1 MSTETVE
8 SDLRRTLKAR
18 MRTDLAANQQRH
30 AGQLFYILKDPVS
43 LRYYR
48 FRPEEY
54 FILQQLDG
62 TKDLYD
68 VQHAFVAEFSPQRLS
83 IEDLERFVRQLLDAG
98 VAVVDSRL
106 AGRRLYERHKE
117 RKFVKLK
124 QTLLNFMYIRIP
136 LFDPERLLDRLL
148 GWFGFLFTIP
158 FFLVACAFWAS
169 AGLLILCNWDQ
180 FLAKLPTFEDFF
192 KAQNIF
198 WLWCS
203 IGVVKVLHEFGHGI
217 SCKKFGGEVHEMGFM
232 LLVFSPA
239 LYCNVTDAWMLPNR
253 WHRAIIGAAGIYV
266 ELIIAAAAAWV
277 WWFSEPGMLNFL
289 CLSTIVVCSVSTV
302 VFNGNPLMKFDGYYI
317 VSDLLEIPNLRERS
331 NRYLGNLASR
341 ALFGVEASPDSYAP
355 GGRRWPFAI
364 YAVAAYVYKWV
375 VAVGIIFFFYT
386 FLKPYKLEIIGI
398 MLAWF
403 AFGSMVVFPIFQVN
417 KVLRRQW
424 REMKVKTA
432 RMVFGLTTA
441 GVALTTLL
449 LMPFP
454 LRVNLPMLVQARDAA
469 SLYVH
474 SSGRLV
480 ELRVKDGDV
489 VSPGTIIAILEN
501 PDTAREEAK
510 LELEAAMQLR
520 RQEVSKRVG
529 DHVSAQAAT
538 VQWQAVRERIKH
550 LDGERRKLTIRVPS
564 GVSGRVMG
572 PPKETELGK
581 WYDAGRLLCKV
592 GSVEDLE
599 GYAVV
604 EHGDTSLFKVGN
616 RAWVK
621 VRGHLGAVNET
632 SIERVSETVVDD
644 LPPALSSKA
653 GGAIPTN
660 PENPSA
666 RTSAAKNQ
674 DRPPETPTMRSY
686 SVAVRLDNTDRR
698 LAPGLRGTVRVDCGS
713 APLAWRIARYLQ
725 QTFYF
730 KI

>member
-18 MRTDLAANQQRH
+18 MRTDLVANQQRH

-43 LRYYR
+43 LKYYR
-48 FRPEEY
+48 FRPEEF

-62 TKDLYD
+62 VSDLYD
-68 VQHAFVAEFSPQRLS
+68 VQHAFIAEFSPQRLS

-98 VAVVDSRL
+98 VAVVDSPL

-117 RKFVKLK
+117 RKFAKVK
-124 QTLLNFMYIRIP
+124 QTLMNFMYIRIP

-158 FFLVACAFWAS
+158 FFLVACAFCAS

-180 FLAKLPTFEDFF
+180 FLAKLPSFQDFF
-192 KAQNIF
+192 KAQNIL
-198 WLWCS
+198 WMWCS
-203 IGVVKVLHEFGHGI
+203 IGVVKVLHEFGHGL

-266 ELIIAAAAAWV
+266 ELIIAAAAAWI

-331 NRYLGNLASR
+331 NRYLGNVASK
-341 ALFGVEASPDSYAP
+341 AVFGVEASPDSYTP
-355 GGRRWPFAI
+355 GGRRWPFAV
-364 YAVAAYVYKWV
+364 YAVAAYIYKWV

-386 FLKPYKLEIIGI
+386 FLKPYKLEIIGV
-398 MLAWF
+398 MLAWG
-403 AFGSMVVFPIFQVN
+403 AILSMVVLPVYQIV
-417 KVLRRQW
+417 KLLRRQW
-424 REMKVKTA
+424 REMKVKNA
-432 RMVFGLTTA
+432 RMVVGLSA
-441 GVALTTLL
+441 ASVALAAILL
-449 LMPFP
+449 APFP
-454 LRVNLPMLVQARDAA
+454 LRVHLPMLVQARNAA
-469 SLYVH
+469 SLYVN
-474 SSGRLV
+474 SVGRLV
-480 ELRVKDGDV
+480 ELRVKDGDAA
-489 VSPGTIIAILEN
+489 SPGMILAVLEN
-501 PDTAREEAK
+501 PETAREKAK
-510 LELEAAMQLR
+510 LELEASMQLR

-529 DHVSAQAAT
+529 DYVSAQAAA
-538 VQWQAVRERIKH
+538 VQWEAVRERIKH
-550 LDGERRKLTIRVPS
+550 LDNERRKLTIRVPS

-572 PPKETELGK
+572 PPKETDLGK
-581 WYDAGRLLCKV
+581 WYDAGRLLCKI
-592 GSVEDLE
+592 GRVEDLE
-599 GYAVV
+599 GFAVV
-604 EHGDTSLFKVGN
+604 EHGDTSLFKVGS

-621 VRGHLGAVNET
+621 VRGHFGAINET
-632 SIERVSETVVDD
+632 AIERISETIVDE

-653 GGAIPTN
+653 GGAIPTHAES
-660 PENPSA
+660 PAAHHP
-666 RTSAAKNQ
+666 AAKESE
-674 DRPPETPTMRSY
+674 PAESPTMRSY
-686 SVAVRLDNTDRR
+686 SVAVRLDNSDHR
-698 LAPGLRGTVRVDCGS
+698 LAPGLRGTVRVDCGY
-713 APLAWRIARYLQ
+713 APLIWRIARYLQ

>member
-1 MSTETVE
+1 MSNETVE

-18 MRTDLAANQQRH
+18 MRTDLVANQQRH
-30 AGQLFYILKDPVS
+30 AGQLFYILKDPVG

-54 FILQQLDG
+54 FLLTQLDG
-62 TKDLYD
+62 KNDLYD
-68 VQHAFVAEFSPQRLS
+68 VQHAFVTEFAPQRLS

-98 VAVVDSRL
+98 VAAVDTPL

-117 RKFVKLK
+117 RKFTKLR
-124 QTLLNFMYIRIP
+124 QTLTNFMYIKIP
-136 LFDPERLLDRLL
+136 LFDPERMLDRLL
-148 GWFGFLFTIP
+148 GWFGFLFTVP
-158 FFLVACAFWAS
+158 FFLLACAFWAS
-169 AGLLILCNWDQ
+169 AGLLVLCNWEQ
-180 FLAKLPTFEDFF
+180 FLSKLPAFEDFL

-198 WLWCS
+198 WMWCS
-203 IGVVKVLHEFGHGI
+203 IGVVKILHEFGHGL

-341 ALFGVEASPDSYAP
+341 AVFGVEASPDSYAP

-375 VAVGIIFFFYT
+375 VAIGIIYFFYT
-386 FLKPYKLEIIGI
+386 FLKPYKLEIVGK
-398 MLAWF
+398 MLAWM
-403 AFGSMVVFPIFQVN
+403 AIVTMVAMPVYQVS
-417 KVLRRQW
+417 KSLRRQW

-432 RMVFGLTTA
+432 RMIVGLSAA
-441 GVALTTLL
+441 GATLAALL
-449 LMPFP
+449 LVPFP
-454 LRVNLPMLVQARDAA
+454 LRVDLPMLVQARDAT

-474 SSGRLV
+474 AAGRLKEV
-480 ELRVKDGDV
+480 RVKDGDLV
-489 VSPGTIIAILEN
+489 TPGTIIAILEN
-501 PDTAREEAK
+501 PDTLRERKK
-510 LELEAAMQLR
+510 LELEAATLDR
-520 RQEVSKRVG
+520 RQRTSASVG
-529 DHVSAQAAT
+529 DHVGMEAAAAEYR
-538 VQWQAVRERIKH
+538 AVRERLQHI
-550 LDGERRKLTIRVPS
+550 DGEQRKLAIVAPP
-564 GVSGRVMG
+564 GVSGRVMA
-572 PPKETELGK
+572 PPKETDLGRWFDSGK
-581 WYDAGRLLCKV
+581 VLCRIGR
-592 GSVEDLE
+592 VEDLE
-599 GYAVV
+599 GFAVV
-604 EHGDTSLFKVGN
+604 EHGDTSLFKQGG

-621 VRGHLGAVNET
+621 VKGQLGAIHET
-632 SIERVSETVVDD
+632 TIDRISEMTVEE
-644 LPPALSSKA
+644 LPPALSSKS
-653 GGAIPTN
+653 GGAVVTAPDQQKK
-660 PENPSA
+660 PADDGEPV
-666 RTSAAKNQ
+666 
-674 DRPPETPTMRSY
+674 ETPVARSY
-686 SVAVRLDNTDRR
+686 SVAVRLDNADRR
-698 LAPGLRGTVRVDCGS
+698 LSPGLRGVVRVDCGN